1 MAPRGVILNE
11 HILGRV
17 ASYTIVWLSD
27 YGGKAINCLRVWN
40 ILRSKVGL
48 KFADLEV
55 ADEYLNVFNTH
66 AFDIFSEEKLLNELL

>member
-1 MAPRGVILNE
+1 M
-11 HILGRV
+11 RV
-17 ASYTIVWLSD
+17 
-27 YGGKAINCLRVWN
+27 RN